1 MLIGDSNVGKTNIMS
16 RFTKDEFYLDTKA
29 TVGVEFSS
37 KCVKVDNAIVKAHIW
52 DTGDNVESK

>member
-29 TVGVEFSS
+29 AVGVEFSS

>member
-1 MLIGDSNVGKTNIMS
+1 MS

-52 DTGDNVESK
+52 DTGANVESK